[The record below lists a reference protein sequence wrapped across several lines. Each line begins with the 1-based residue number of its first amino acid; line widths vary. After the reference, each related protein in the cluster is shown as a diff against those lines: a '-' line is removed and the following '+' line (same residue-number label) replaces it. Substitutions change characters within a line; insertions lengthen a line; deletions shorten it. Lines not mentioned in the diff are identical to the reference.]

1 MAGSSPYVSTDMRG
15 HNKVHEE
22 SHNVDHNVKS
32 VPEERGKLMLLLQ
45 VVMAL
50 KQALKAG
57 ELVRL
62 FGS

>member
-15 HNKVHEE
+15 HNKAHEE

-32 VPEERGKLMLLLQ
+32 GPEERGKLMLLLQ

-50 KQALKAG
+50 KAG
-57 ELVRL
+57 QLVRL